1 MLRLQIYAFLATKKN
16 VGRFLLPTP
25 HFLLLKLCYWKVM
38 AYVSFTTPPLMV
50 RLAVPAAT
58 RVNVMVTPAAA
69 SSGVMVMV
77 PLVVVLVLTVKM
89 SVLLLA
95 TVTSVAKS
103 EMCRCSVAVSPLKVC
118 LSVTTVPKNTT
129 GVVGGAGVTAAVVP
143 TACSETVLSVAPVLL
158 MVMVPFCSP
167 AAVGSNVT
175 VMVVAATVP
184 AVGASVVLSM
194 EKSVPV
200 TFKVMSAV
208 RLLPDTVN
216 VAVVVLP
223 TTTEPHSTEVPDT
236 VMVGVDGVPAVAQ
249 AVQPSLLLTLKLASN
264 EPQHEAVLNVSP
276 ALLPHKYSAKHG

>member
-25 HFLLLKLCYWKVM
+25 RFLLLKLCYLKVI
-38 AYVSFTTPPLMV
+38 AYVLFTTPPLMV
-50 RLAVPAAT
+50 RLAVPAAPFS
-58 RVNVMVTPAAA
+58 NVMVTPAAA
-69 SSGVMVMV
+69 SSGVMV
-77 PLVVVLVLTVKM
+77 PLTAVLVLTVKM
-89 SVLLLA
+89 PVLSLA
-95 TVTSVAKS
+95 TLTLVAKS
-103 EMCRCSVAVSPLKVC
+103 EMCRCSVAVVPLKVC
-118 LSVTTVPKNTT
+118 APVTTVPKNTT
-129 GVVGGAGVTAAVVP
+129 GVVDGAGATAAVVP
-143 TACSETVLSVAPVLL
+143 TARSETVCGVAPGLL

-167 AAVGSNVT
+167 AAVGANVT

-184 AVGASVVLSM
+184 LVGASVVLSM
-194 EKSVPV
+194 EKFVPV

-216 VAVVVLP
+216 VAVLVLP
-223 TTTEPHSTEVPDT
+223 TTTEPQSTEVSDT

-249 AVQPSLLLTLKLASN
+249 AVQPSLPTLKLASN

>member
-1 MLRLQIYAFLATKKN
+1 
-16 VGRFLLPTP
+16 
-25 HFLLLKLCYWKVM
+25 M
-38 AYVSFTTPPLMV
+38 AYVSFTTPPVMV
-50 RLAVPAAT
+50 RLAWPALIF
-58 RVNVMVTPAAA
+58 VNVMVTPAAA
-69 SSGVMVMV
+69 SSGVMVFF
-77 PLVVVLVLTVKM
+77 VVLVLTVKM

-118 LSVTTVPKNTT
+118 APVTTVPKNTT
-129 GVVGGAGVTAAVVP
+129 GVVDGAGVTAAVVP
-143 TACSETVLSVAPVLL
+143 TACSETVLLVAPVLL
-158 MVMVPFCSP
+158 MVMVPLCSP

-184 AVGASVVLSM
+184 PVGASVVLSM
-194 EKSVPV
+194 EKPVPV
-200 TFKVMSAV
+200 VTSKVMLAV

-223 TTTEPHSTEVPDT
+223 TTTEPHSTEVSDT
-236 VMVGVDGVPAVAQ
+236 VMVGVDGSTEVAQ
-249 AVQPSLLLTLKLASN
+249 AVQPSLPTLKLASN

>member
-25 HFLLLKLCYWKVM
+25 RFLLLKLCYWKVIS
-38 AYVSFTTPPLMV
+38 YVSFTTPPLMV

-69 SSGVMVMV
+69 SSGVMV
-77 PLVVVLVLTVKM
+77 PLSFVSVLTVKM
-89 SVLLLA
+89 PGALLA
-95 TVTSVAKS
+95 TLTLVAKS
-103 EMCRCSVAVSPLKVC
+103 EMCRCSVAGVPLKVC
-118 LSVTTVPKNTT
+118 LSGTTVPKNTT
-129 GVVGGAGVTAAVVP
+129 GVVGGAGVTAAVAP
-143 TACSETVLSVAPVLL
+143 TARSETVLLVALGLL
-158 MVMVPFCSP
+158 MVMVPFCAP
-167 AAVGSNVT
+167 AAVGENVT

-184 AVGASVVLSM
+184 SVGASVVLSM

-200 TFKVMSAV
+200 VTAKVMSSV

-223 TTTEPHSTEVPDT
+223 TTTEPQSTEVVDT
-236 VMVGVDGVPAVAQ
+236 VMVGVDGSTAVAQ
-249 AVQPSLLLTLKLASN
+249 AVQPSLPTLKLASN

>member
-25 HFLLLKLCYWKVM
+25 RFLLLKLCYLKVIS
-38 AYVSFTTPPLMV
+38 YVLSTTPPLMV

-69 SSGVMVMV
+69 SSGVMVQLSFV
-77 PLVVVLVLTVKM
+77 SVLTVKM
-89 SVLLLA
+89 PGALLA
-95 TVTSVAKS
+95 TLTLVAKS

-118 LSVTTVPKNTT
+118 ALVTTVPKNTT
-129 GVVGGAGVTAAVVP
+129 GVVDGAGATAAVVP
-143 TACSETVLSVAPVLL
+143 TARSETVLLVAPVLL

-167 AAVGSNVT
+167 AAVGANVT

-184 AVGASVVLSM
+184 AVGAIVALSM
-194 EKSVPV
+194 EKPVPV
-200 TFKVMSAV
+200 TSKVMSAV

-223 TTTEPHSTEVPDT
+223 TTTEPQSTEVSDT
-236 VMVGVDGVPAVAQ
+236 VMVGVDGSTAVAQ
-249 AVQPSLLLTLKLASN
+249 AVQPSLPTLKLASN

>member
-25 HFLLLKLCYWKVM
+25 RFLLLKLCYWKVM
-38 AYVSFTTPPLMV
+38 AYVLVTTPPVMV
-50 RLAVPAAT
+50 RLAWPALIF
-58 RVNVMVTPAAA
+58 VNVMVTPAAA
-69 SSGVMVMV
+69 SSGVMV
-77 PLVVVLVLTVKM
+77 PLVAVLVLTVKM
-89 SVLLLA
+89 PVLLLA
-95 TVTSVAKS
+95 TVTLVAKS
-103 EMCRCSVAVSPLKVC
+103 EMCRCSVAVVPLKVC
-118 LSVTTVPKNTT
+118 ASFTTVPKNTT
-129 GVVGGAGVTAAVVP
+129 GVIDGAGATAAVAP
-143 TACSETVLSVAPVLL
+143 TARSETVLLVAPVLL

-167 AAVGSNVT
+167 AAVGVNVT

-184 AVGASVVLSM
+184 SVGESVVWSM
-194 EKSVPV
+194 EKPVPV
-200 TFKVMSAV
+200 TSKVMSAV

-236 VMVGVDGVPAVAQ
+236 VMVGVDGSTAVAQ
-249 AVQPSLLLTLKLASN
+249 AVQPSLPTLKLASN